1 MPEII
6 FGLPTAIAL
15 MYGAA
20 FFYLLGIIATW
31 KSYRAESN
39 EIMGAFMAFLFS
51 MGLALFLMGS
61 AEYLAQP
68 MLGAAGTL
76 AILIG
81 SVIMLRFP
89 LSLAR
94 QPLQSFLFYVSM
106 IVAIAFFVVMMATRV
121 GQEYMMPMIMW
132 FMIVVN
138 GIVVSFFVIY
148 AGLKAK
154 ERWFKVKA
162 IGGGTGIAACCLA
175 SHVAMMIGTP
185 LISAMLQFAAPI
197 IIAVSI
203 QLGKFL
209 QRSSQRPD
217 TNLASAA

>member
-1 MPEII
+1 MPETI

-20 FFYLLGIIATW
+20 FFYLIGIIATW
-31 KSYRAESN
+31 KSYRSEPN
-39 EIMGAFMAFLFS
+39 ELMGAFMAFLFS

-89 LSLAR
+89 LSLIQ
-94 QPLQSFLFYVSM
+94 QPLQSFLFYLSM
-106 IVAIAFFVVMMATRV
+106 VVAIVFFVIMMATKT

-132 FMIVVN
+132 FMIAVN

-162 IGGGTGIAACCLA
+162 VGGGAGIATCCLA
-175 SHVAMMIGTP
+175 SHVAMMIGAP
-185 LISAMLQFAAPI
+185 LLSATFQFAAPI
-197 IIAVSI
+197 IIAASI
-203 QLGKFL
+203 QLGKSL
-209 QRSSQRPD
+209 QIRGAES
-217 TNLASAA
+217 

>member
-1 MPEII
+1 MPETI

-20 FFYLLGIIATW
+20 LFYFVGIIVTW
-31 KSYRAESN
+31 KSYRAEPN
-39 EIMGAFMAFLFS
+39 ELMGAFMAFLFS

-89 LSLAR
+89 LSLTR

-106 IVAIAFFVVMMATRV
+106 VVAIV
-121 GQEYMMPMIMW
+121 
-132 FMIVVN
+132 
-138 GIVVSFFVIY
+138 FFVIMMEIGR
-148 AGLKAK
+148 ASCR
-154 ERWFKVKA
+154 ERV
-162 IGGGTGIAACCLA
+162 
-175 SHVAMMIGTP
+175 
-185 LISAMLQFAAPI
+185 
-197 IIAVSI
+197 
-203 QLGKFL
+203 
-209 QRSSQRPD
+209 
-217 TNLASAA
+217 

>member
-1 MPEII
+1 MPETI

-20 FFYLLGIIATW
+20 LFYFVGIIVTW
-31 KSYRAESN
+31 KSYRAEPN
-39 EIMGAFMAFLFS
+39 ELMGAFMAFLFS

-89 LSLAR
+89 LSLTR

-106 IVAIAFFVVMMATRV
+106 VVAIAFFVVMMATKT
-121 GQEYMMPMIMW
+121 GQAYTMPMIMW
-132 FMIVVN
+132 FMIIVN

-148 AGLKAK
+148 AGVKSK
-154 ERWFKVKA
+154 EQWFKVKA
-162 IGGGTGIAACCLA
+162 VGGGAGIVTCCLA
-175 SHVAMMIGTP
+175 SHVALMVGAP
-185 LISAMLQFAAPI
+185 LLSAAFQFAAPV
-197 IIAVSI
+197 IIAASI
-203 QLGKFL
+203 QLGKSL
-209 QRSSQRPD
+209 QASSQRPP
-217 TNLASAA
+217 TNPAPAV

>member
-1 MPEII
+1 MPETI

-20 FFYLLGIIATW
+20 LFYFVGIIVTW
-31 KSYRAESN
+31 KSYRAEPN
-39 EIMGAFMAFLFS
+39 ELMGAFMAFLFS

-89 LSLAR
+89 LSLTR

-106 IVAIAFFVVMMATRV
+106 VVAIAFFVVMMATKT
-121 GQEYMMPMIMW
+121 GQAYTMPMIMW
-132 FMIVVN
+132 FMIIVN

-148 AGLKAK
+148 AGVKSK
-154 ERWFKVKA
+154 EQWFKVKA
-162 IGGGTGIAACCLA
+162 VGGGAGIATCCLA
-175 SHVAMMIGTP
+175 SHVALMVGAP
-185 LISAMLQFAAPI
+185 LLSAAFQFAAPVI
-197 IIAVSI
+197 IVASI
-203 QLGKFL
+203 QLGKSL
-209 QRSSQRPD
+209 QVSSQRPPINPA
-217 TNLASAA
+217 TAV

>member
-1 MPEII
+1 MPETI

-20 FFYLLGIIATW
+20 FFYLLGIVATW

-39 EIMGAFMAFLFS
+39 ELMGAFMAFLFS

-89 LSLAR
+89 LSLVQ
-94 QPLQSFLFYVSM
+94 QPLQSFLFYLSI
-106 IVAIAFFVVMMATRV
+106 IVAVVFFVIMMATKA
-121 GQEYMMPMIMW
+121 GQVYMMPMIMW
-132 FMIVVN
+132 FMIAVN
-138 GIVVSFFVIY
+138 GIVVSFFIIY
-148 AGLKAK
+148 AGLKAR

-162 IGGGTGIAACCLA
+162 VGGGAGIASCCLA
-175 SHVAMMIGTP
+175 SHVAMLIGAP
-185 LISAMLQFAAPI
+185 LLSATFQFAAPV
-197 IIAVSI
+197 IIAASI
-203 QLGKFL
+203 QLGKSL
-209 QRSSQRPD
+209 QKSSH
-217 TNLASAA
+217 NF